1 MRAKLELVDAP
12 DVQKLSIRYRLDDGL
27 PRFVTMI
34 VEKDTQALA
43 KGLAA
48 LVEWLERLD
57 AGT

>member
-1 MRAKLELVDAP
+1 MRCKLELVDAP

-27 PRFVTMI
+27 PRFVSVVM
-34 VEKDTQALA
+34 EKDTQALA

-48 LVEWLERLD
+48 LVEWLERWD